1 MLHALA
7 LALSL
12 SAPVLAVT
20 PAIPPSEMGT
30 IPDTCRPD
38 YDRLRKQTETVV
50 AYRNAVALLTKSGT
64 PTMPGALQQQTTD
77 AFNAA
82 RGSIAQPAP
91 GPVQQAQQALQQL
104 YAAADPLDDLVTQY
118 ASDLQTYVDEVAT
131 VSGSEPTRIA
141 SPAAGA
147 PEAELQT
154 WSTVQ
159 QDVTKLAGTVA
170 KIDAE
175 LTAERDAQSAY
186 LAQCRGGSPAPAA
199 APSHVPSPAGTQG
212 QAAPPATH
220 ASPQTAAVTTSPAAE
235 QLARAFTVLIDWLR
249 NYHDAH
255 GTYPERIDPA
265 ALADAGALNPFHTGF
280 GYRVM
285 RSTYYLGTFT
295 GLCACDEEIAAS
307 FATHDDWYERAGK
320 HAPFH
325 APGIWYTPS
334 VYFR

>member
-12 SAPVLAVT
+12 SAPALAVT
-20 PAIPPSEMGT
+20 PAIPPSELGT
-30 IPDTCRPD
+30 IPDACRPD
-38 YDRLRKQTETVV
+38 YERLRKQTDTVV

-64 PTMPGALQQQTTD
+64 PVMPGALQQKSTD

-82 RGSIAQPAP
+82 RGSAAQSASGPA
-91 GPVQQAQQALQQL
+91 QQAQQALQQL
-104 YAAADPLDDLVTQY
+104 YSAADPLDDLVTQY

-131 VSGSEPTRIA
+131 ISGSEPTRIA
-141 SPAAGA
+141 APGAGA

-154 WSTVQ
+154 WNTVQ
-159 QDVTKLAGTVA
+159 QDVTKLAGAVA
-170 KIDAE
+170 RIDAA

-186 LAQCRGGSPAPAA
+186 LTQCRGGSPAPAA
-199 APSHVPSPAGTQG
+199 VPSHMPSPAAMQG
-212 QAAPPATH
+212 QAAPPAAH
-220 ASPQTAAVTTSPAAE
+220 ASPQSAAASASPAAE

-255 GTYPERIDPA
+255 GAYPERIDPA
-265 ALADAGALNPFHTGF
+265 VLADADALNPFHAGF
-280 GYRVM
+280 GYRMM

-295 GLCACDEEIAAS
+295 GSCACDDEIAAS
-307 FATHDDWYERAGK
+307 FSTHDDWYERAGK